1 MERRRP
7 RTTAEERHPMIPL
20 KALQAQVTALTD
32 DLRAVVA
39 GDSELESSLRK
50 EHGQAK
56 DARRTA
62 GTFETWLE
70 DVLDQAAVAWVLGC
84 VFVRFCEDN
93 ALVEPLWIGGPEP
106 TAPVERAVQHRQQYL
121 IDHPRRNDRE
131 WLREAFTYLQGLRA
145 TGKIFDEHNPVWRFG
160 ISGEAAE
167 RLSEFFRRGPG
178 LASLRVEDLNTRFLG
193 DLYQDLSAH
202 AKKTYAL
209 LQTPDFVEKFILD
222 RTFEPAVKEFGLP
235 ATSVI
240 DPTCGSGHFL
250 LGAFGR
256 LVRKWRDREPATDV
270 RVLVER
276 ALGQVTGV
284 DINPFAV
291 AIARFRL
298 LVAAMKECGL
308 TSLERIPGW
317 TVRVATGDSLLPWG
331 RSSRAQGDLL
341 AVLEGRNAFAY
352 ISEDADLLADYLRE
366 RQYTVVVGNPPY
378 ITVADPARNK
388 LYRDIY
394 PDVCHRQ
401 YALTV
406 PFAKRFFDLARRGDE
421 HGDGA
426 GHVGQI
432 TGNAFMKRE
441 FGKKLIED
449 YFASKVELTEVID
462 TSGAYVPGHGTPTV
476 ILIGRPRDRRLSP
489 TVLTVLGVR
498 GEPAQ
503 PEDPAAG
510 LVWSAI
516 RAGVDNPAI
525 QSEWITVIDTPRGRL
540 ALHPWSL
547 SGGGAGDLV
556 VAIEA
561 GSVKMSNL
569 IELPVGRAIRAG
581 SDEAFMRP
589 IGRTLRTS
597 ADPDALRPLLIGEVV
612 RDWRSS
618 PEDTIWY
625 PYAASLDEAGLSV
638 ELWPWRSMLA
648 ARRTFQGSM
657 ADAGLRWWEYH
668 QHTASAYR
676 TPLSITFAFV
686 ATHNHFVL
694 DRGGKVFNRSAPVI
708 KLPEGATEEEH
719 LRLLGVLNSS
729 TACFWLKQV
738 SHNKGEGGGARV
750 EAGYA
755 AMGSEDWKNHF
766 EFTGTKLQEF
776 PLPEAYPLGRA
787 RVLDLLAQRLASLTP
802 AAVAESGVPTRE
814 RLRAAYRDYDL
825 TRAQMIALQEELDWE
840 VYRLYGLLDDDLTC
854 AEPPEL
860 KLGERTFEIVL
871 ARKMAAGEVETQWFA
886 RHGSTPITDLPA
898 HWPDDYRALVQRR
911 IEVIESDRSIALIE
925 RPECKRRW
933 ATDGWDA
940 MQEKAL
946 RDWLLDRL
954 EAPELWGDRPTPLS
968 VAQLADKV
976 RHDDDFRSVLELWVG
991 RDDYD
996 LTKTLA
1002 KLVADEHVPYLP
1014 IDRYKPSGLRKRAQW
1029 ERTWTQQR
1037 LEDAGESVQIE
1048 VPPKYSSADFAKASY
1063 WKARGKLDVPKERF
1077 ISYPKAGRDNDGTVL
1092 LGWAGWDH
1100 LAQAQALA
1108 TVYLDR
1114 KLQAAWPAERLL
1126 PLLAGIAELEPW
1138 LHQWYTDERPDF
1150 PGSPAQFFTDL
1161 VDAELSQL
1169 GADRRT
1175 LVTLRGLN
1183 APAGSG
1189 E

>member
-1 MERRRP
+1 
-7 RTTAEERHPMIPL
+7 MIPL

-32 DLRAVVA
+32 DLRTVVA

-106 TAPVERAVQHRQQYL
+106 TAPVERAVQERQQYL
-121 IDHPRRNDRE
+121 IENPRHNDRH
-131 WLREAFTYLQGLRA
+131 WLREAFTYLRGLRA
-145 TGKIFDEHNPVWRFG
+145 TGKIFDEHNPVWRFD

-167 RLSEFFRRGPG
+167 KLSEFFRRGPG

-209 LQTPDFVEKFILD
+209 LQTPDFVEEFILD

-235 ATSVI
+235 DTSVI

-308 TSLERIPGW
+308 TSLERTPAW
-317 TVRVATGDSLLPWG
+317 PVRVATGDSLLHWG
-331 RSSRAQGDLL
+331 RKSRHQGDLL
-341 AVLEGRNAFAY
+341 EYAKGESGFAY
-352 ISEDADLLADYLRE
+352 ATEDADMLADYLE
-366 RQYTVVVGNPPY
+366 EGQYTVVVGNPPY
-378 ITVADPARNK
+378 ITVADSARNK

-406 PFAKRFFDLARRGDE
+406 PFAKRFFDLAKRSDE

-449 YFASKVELTEVID
+449 YFAHQVELTEVID
-462 TSGAYVPGHGTPTV
+462 TSGAYIPGHGTPTV
-476 ILIGRPRDRRLSP
+476 ILIGRAKSRRHSEK
-489 TVLTVLGVR
+489 VLTILGVR
-498 GEPAQ
+498 GEPSQ
-503 PEDPAAG
+503 PADPAAG

-516 RAGVDNPAI
+516 VDGVEGRRDAADWV
-525 QSEWITVIDTPRGRL
+525 SVVDTPRGRL
-540 ALHPWSL
+540 KSHPWSL
-547 SGGGAGDLV
+547 SGGGASDVMLSLRRNAHSLLQESVSEIGFGAVTREDSAYMV
-556 VAIEA
+556 GA
-561 GSVKMSNL
+561 GFLHRRSV
-569 IELPVGRAIRAG
+569 PIR
-581 SDEAFMRP
+581 FQRP
-589 IGRTLRTS
+589 IVEGDVT
-597 ADPDALRPLLIGEVV
+597 
-612 RDWRSS
+612 RDWVIEGPVAS
-618 PEDTIWY
+618 IW
-625 PYAASLDEAGLSV
+625 PYDESTLSAQNCPALNQV
-638 ELWPWRSMLA
+638 LWPLRRILVDRVAYGQSQIQRGLAWFEYSMFFA
-648 ARRTFQGSM
+648 ARFRN
-657 ADAGLRWWEYH
+657 
-668 QHTASAYR
+668 
-676 TPLSITFAFV
+676 PNSISFAFV

-694 DRGGKVFNRSAPVI
+694 DRGGKVFKQSAPVI
-708 KLPEGATEEEH
+708 KLPEGATEDEH

-738 SHNKGEGGGARV
+738 SHNKGRPGA
-750 EAGYA
+750 EQAGA
-755 AMGSEDWKNHF
+755 DEPWEHRF

-776 PLPEAYPLGRA
+776 PLPGDFPLARA
-787 RVLDLLAQRLASLTP
+787 RALDSLAKRLSRLTP
-802 AAVAESGVPTRE
+802 AAVAESGVPTRQ
-814 RLRAAYRDYDL
+814 RLRAAQREYDL
-825 TRAQMIALQEELDWE
+825 IRGEMIALQEEMDWE
-840 VYRLYGLLDDDLTC
+840 VYRLYGLCSDDLTC
-854 AEPPEL
+854 ANPPR
-860 KLGERTFEIVL
+860 LGSSERAFAIYMAREIDAGATDTTWFEH
-871 ARKMAAGEVETQWFA
+871 RNHKFQ
-886 RHGSTPITDLPA
+886 RITELPA

-911 IEVIESDRSIALIE
+911 IEGIESDRNIALIE

-940 MQEKAL
+940 MQAKAL

-954 EAPELWGDRPTPLS
+954 EAPELWGTRSTPQS

-976 RHDDDFRSVLELWVG
+976 RHDDDFRSVLELWAG

-996 LTKTLA
+996 LTKTVA

-1014 IDRYKPSGLRKRAQW
+1014 VDRYKPSGLRKRAQW
-1029 ERTWTQQR
+1029 ERTWAQQR
-1037 LEDAGESVQIE
+1037 LEDAGESVQVD

-1063 WKARGKLDVPKERF
+1063 WRARGKLDVPKERF

-1138 LHQWYTDERPDF
+1138 LHQWYVDERPDF

-1175 LVTLRGLN
+1175 LITLRGLN
-1183 APAGSG
+1183 APASSG

>member
-1 MERRRP
+1 
-7 RTTAEERHPMIPL
+7 MIAL
-20 KALQAQVTALTD
+20 KALQGQVTALTD
-32 DLRAVVA
+32 DLRGRVA
-39 GDSELESSLRK
+39 EDSVLASSLAK
-50 EHGQAK
+50 EHAQAIE
-56 DARRTA
+56 ARRTA

-93 ALVEPLWIGGPEP
+93 GLVEPLWIGGPEP
-106 TAPVERAVQHRQQYL
+106 VAPVGRAVGERQQYL
-121 IDHPRRNDRE
+121 IDNPRHNDRH
-131 WLREAFTYLQGLRA
+131 WLRKAFGYLRGLRA
-145 TGKIFDEHNPVWRFG
+145 TGKIFDEHNPVWRFD
-160 ISGEAAE
+160 ISGAAAE
-167 RLSEFFRRGPG
+167 KLSEFFRRGPG
-178 LASLRVEDLNTRFLG
+178 LVSLRVDDLDTRFLG
-193 DLYQDLSAH
+193 DLYQDLSTH

-209 LQTPDFVEKFILD
+209 LQTPDFVEEFILD

-250 LGAFGR
+250 LGAFAR
-256 LVRKWRDREPATDV
+256 LVSKWRQREPATDV
-270 RVLVER
+270 RVLTER

-308 TSLERIPGW
+308 TSLERTPAW
-317 TVRVATGDSLLPWG
+317 PVRVATGDSLLHWG
-331 RSSRAQGDLL
+331 VTSRHQGDLL
-341 AVLEGRNAFAY
+341 ALVDGQAGFAY
-352 ISEDADLLADYLRE
+352 ASEDADVLADYLRE
-366 RQYTVVVGNPPY
+366 GQYTVVVGNPPY
-378 ITVADPARNK
+378 ITVADSARNK
-388 LYRDIY
+388 LYREIY

-406 PFAKRFFDLARRGDE
+406 PFAKRLFDLAKRSDE

-449 YFASKVELTEVID
+449 YFAHKVELTEVID
-462 TSGAYVPGHGTPTV
+462 TSGAYIPGHGTPTV
-476 ILIGRPRDRRLSP
+476 ILIGRAKDRRH
-489 TVLTVLGVR
+489 TQKVLAVLGVR

-503 PEDPAAG
+503 PDDPAAG

-516 RAGVDNPAI
+516 KAGVER
-525 QSEWITVIDTPRGRL
+525 SETSSDWVTVIDLERRRFAT
-540 ALHPWSL
+540 HPWSL
-547 SGGGAGDLV
+547 SGGGASSLV
-556 VAIEA
+556 ASLEA
-561 GSVKMSNL
+561 TTGRMSHV
-569 IELPVGRAIRAG
+569 IDLPVGRAIRAG
-581 SDEAFMRP
+581 ADEAFMRP
-589 IGRTLRTS
+589 LGRNLRTA
-597 ADPDALRPLLIGEVV
+597 ADARALRPLMIGEVV
-612 RDWRSS
+612 RDWGSS
-618 PEDTIWY
+618 PEDAIWY
-625 PYAASLDEAGLSV
+625 PYDPSLDEAGLSV
-638 ELWPWRSMLA
+638 ELWPWRTMLA

-676 TPLSITFAFV
+676 TPLSMAFAFV

-694 DRGGKVFNRSAPVI
+694 DRGGKVFKQSAPVI
-708 KLPEGATEEEH
+708 KLAEGATEDDH

-738 SHNKGEGGGARV
+738 CHDKGIRGEGGGFT
-750 EAGYA
+750 
-755 AMGSEDWKNHF
+755 SDDWEHF
-766 EFTGTKLQEF
+766 YEFTGTKLQEF
-776 PLPEAYPLGRA
+776 PVPGAYPLERA
-787 RVLDLLAQRLASLTP
+787 RLLDSLAQRLGSLTP
-802 AAVAESGVPTRE
+802 AAVAESGVPTRK
-814 RLRAAYRDYDL
+814 RLRAAHADYDA
-825 TRAQMIALQEELDWE
+825 TRARMIAVQEELDWE
-840 VYRLYGLLDDDLTC
+840 VYRLYGLRDDDLTC

-860 KLGERTFEIVL
+860 ALGERAFEIAL
-871 ARKMAAGEVETQWFA
+871 ARKNAEPEWFV
-886 RHGSTPITDLPA
+886 RHGSTPITELPA

-911 IEVIESDRSIALIE
+911 IEVIESDRHIALIE

-940 MQEKAL
+940 MQAKAL
-946 RDWLLDRL
+946 RGWLLDRL
-954 EAPELWGDRPTPLS
+954 ETPELWGDRPVPQS
-968 VAQLADKV
+968 VAQLADRV
-976 RHDDDFRSVLELWVG
+976 RHDEDFRSVLELWVG
-991 RDDYD
+991 RDDHD

-1014 IDRYKPSGLRKRAQW
+1014 VHRYKPSGLRKRAQW
-1029 ERTWTQQR
+1029 ERTWAQQR
-1037 LEDAGESVQIE
+1037 LEDAGEDVQVA
-1048 VPPKYSSADFAKASY
+1048 VPPKYTSADFVKASY
-1063 WKARGKLDVPKERF
+1063 WRARGKLDVPKERF
-1077 ISYPKAGRDNDGTVL
+1077 ISYPKAGRDGDATEL

-1114 KLQAAWPAERLL
+1114 KSQAAWPADRLL

-1138 LHQWYTDERPDF
+1138 LHQWYADERPGF

-1169 GADRRT
+1169 GADRSAIER
-1175 LVTLRGLN
+1175 LRL
-1183 APAGSG
+1183 S
-1189 E
+1189 

>member
-1 MERRRP
+1 
-7 RTTAEERHPMIPL
+7 MIPL

-32 DLRAVVA
+32 DLRGQVA
-39 GDSELESSLRK
+39 RDSELESSLEK
-50 EHGQAK
+50 EHTRATE
-56 DARRTA
+56 ARRTA

-93 ALVEPLWIGGPEP
+93 GLVEGLWIGGPEP
-106 TAPVERAVQHRQQYL
+106 AAPVERAVQERQQHL
-121 IDHPRRNDRE
+121 IDNPRHNDRE
-131 WLREAFTYLQGLRA
+131 WLREAFGHLRTLRA
-145 TGKIFDEHNPVWRFG
+145 TGKIFDEHNPVWRFD

-178 LASLRVEDLNTRFLG
+178 LVSLRVEDLNTRFLG
-193 DLYQDLSAH
+193 DLYQDLSTH

-209 LQTPDFVEKFILD
+209 LQTPDFVEEFILD

-235 ATSVI
+235 ETSVI

-250 LGAFGR
+250 LGAFDR
-256 LVRKWRDREPATDV
+256 LVGLWRSREPATDI

-298 LVAAMKECGL
+298 LIAAMNQCGL
-308 TSLERIPGW
+308 TSLERTPAW
-317 TVRVATGDSLLPWG
+317 PVRVATGDSLLQWG
-331 RSSRAQGDLL
+331 RKSRHQGDLI
-341 AVLEGRNAFAY
+341 AELEGGDAFAY
-352 ISEDADLLADYLRE
+352 ATEDADVLADYLRE
-366 RQYTVVVGNPPY
+366 GQYTVVVGNPPY
-378 ITVADPARNK
+378 ITVADSARNK

-406 PFAKRFFDLARRGDE
+406 PFAKRFFDLARRSDE

-449 YFASKVELTEVID
+449 YFAGQVELTEVID
-462 TSGAYVPGHGTPTV
+462 TSGAYIPGHGTPTV
-476 ILIGRPRDRRLSP
+476 ILIGRAKDRRRSERILAVLS
-489 TVLTVLGVR
+489 VR
-498 GEPAQ
+498 GEPSQ
-503 PEDPAAG
+503 PEDPATG

-516 RAGVDNPAI
+516 KAGVDDPAAP
-525 QSEWITVIDTPRGRL
+525 SEWVTVVSLRRNQLT
-540 ALHPWSL
+540 AHPWSL
-547 SGGGAGDLV
+547 SGGGAGDLL
-556 VAIEA
+556 AELEA
-561 GSVKMSNL
+561 DSIKMARV
-569 IELPVGRAIRAG
+569 IDLPVGRAIRAG

-589 IGRTLRTS
+589 LGRKLRTS
-597 ADPDALRPLLIGEVV
+597 ANPDALRPLLIGEVV
-612 RDWRSS
+612 RDWDSS
-618 PEDTIWY
+618 PEDVIWY
-625 PYAASLDEAGLSV
+625 PYDASLDENGLSV
-638 ELWPWRSMLA
+638 ELWPWRPMLA

-657 ADAGLRWWEYH
+657 ADAALCWWEYH
-668 QHTASAYR
+668 QHTASAYQ
-676 TPLSITFAFV
+676 TALSIAFAFV

-708 KLPEGATEEEH
+708 KLPEGATEGDH

-750 EAGYA
+750 AAGYA
-755 AMGSEDWKNHF
+755 ALGSEDWKNHY

-776 PLPEAYPLGRA
+776 PLPEAYPVGRA
-787 RVLDLLAQRLASLTP
+787 RVLDSLAQRLAGLTP

-814 RLRAAYRDYDL
+814 RLRAAHHDYDL
-825 TRAQMIALQEELDWE
+825 TRARMIAVQEELDWE
-840 VYRLYGLLDDDLTC
+840 VYRLYGLLKDDLNC
-854 AEPPEL
+854 ADTPEI
-860 KLGERTFEIVL
+860 KLGERAFEIVL

-886 RHGSTPITDLPA
+886 RHGSTPITELPA
-898 HWPDDYRALVQRR
+898 HWSDEYRALVRRR
-911 IEVIESDRSIALIE
+911 IEVIESDRHIALIE

-933 ATDGWDA
+933 ATDGWDV
-940 MQEKAL
+940 MQAKAL

-954 EAPELWGDRPTPLS
+954 EAPELWGDRPTPQS

-976 RHDDDFRSVLELWVG
+976 RHDEDFRSVLELWVG

-1014 IDRYKPSGLRKRAQW
+1014 IHRYKPSGLRKRAQW
-1029 ERTWTQQR
+1029 ERTWMQQR
-1037 LEDAGESVQIE
+1037 LEDAGEDVDIK
-1048 VPPKYSSADFAKASY
+1048 VPPKYTSADFAKPSY
-1063 WKARGKLDVPKERF
+1063 WRARGKLDVPKERF
-1077 ISYPKAGRDNDGTVL
+1077 VSYPKAGRDNDGTEL

-1114 KLQAAWPAERLL
+1114 RLQAAWPADRLL

-1138 LHQWYTDERPDF
+1138 LHQWYADERSDF

-1161 VDAELSQL
+1161 VDAELAQL
-1169 GADRRT
+1169 GADRAT
-1175 LVTLRGLN
+1175 LAAHANG
-1183 APAGSG
+1183 
-1189 E
+1189 

>member
-1 MERRRP
+1 
-7 RTTAEERHPMIPL
+7 MIPL

-32 DLRAVVA
+32 DLRGQVA
-39 GDSELESSLRK
+39 RDSELESSLRK
-50 EHGQAK
+50 EHAQATE
-56 DARRTA
+56 ARRTA

-93 ALVEPLWIGGPEP
+93 ALVDPLWVGGPEP
-106 TAPVERAVQHRQQYL
+106 AAPVERAMQHRQQHI
-121 IDHPRRNDRE
+121 IDNPRHNDRH
-131 WLREAFTYLQGLRA
+131 WLREAFDYLRTLKA
-145 TGKIFDEHNPVWRFG
+145 TGKIFDEHNPVWRFD

-167 RLSEFFRRGPG
+167 KLSEFFRRGPG
-178 LASLRVEDLNTRFLG
+178 LASLRVENLDTRFLG
-193 DLYQDLSAH
+193 DLYQDLSTH

-209 LQTPDFVEKFILD
+209 LQTPDFVEEFILD

-235 ATSVI
+235 QTSVI

-256 LVRKWRDREPATDV
+256 LVKLWRKREPAGDI

-298 LVAAMKECGL
+298 LVAAMNECGL
-308 TSLERIPGW
+308 TSLERTPAW
-317 TVRVATGDSLLPWG
+317 PVRVATGDSLLHWG
-331 RSSRAQGDLL
+331 RTSRHQGDLL
-341 AVLEGRNAFAY
+341 AVLGGEGGFAY
-352 ISEDADLLADYLRE
+352 ATEDADVLGGYLKE
-366 RQYTVVVGNPPY
+366 GQYTVVVGNPPY
-378 ITVADPARNK
+378 ITVADSARNK
-388 LYRDIY
+388 LYREIY

-406 PFAKRFFDLARRGDE
+406 PFAKRFFDLAKRSDE
-421 HGDGA
+421 HGEGA

-449 YFASKVELTEVID
+449 YFAHQVELTEVID
-462 TSGAYVPGHGTPTV
+462 TSGAYIPGHGTPTV
-476 ILIGRPRDRRLSP
+476 VLIGRAKDRRHSESL
-489 TVLTVLGVR
+489 LTVLGIR
-498 GEPAQ
+498 GEPSQ
-503 PEDPAAG
+503 PADPAAG

-516 RAGVDNPAI
+516 AAGVKGSQNDE
-525 QSEWITVIDTPRGRL
+525 EWVSVVDAPRERL
-540 ALHPWSL
+540 RLHPWSL
-547 SGGGAGDLV
+547 SGGGASDMMLSLRRN
-556 VAIEA
+556 AKSLLQ
-561 GSVKMSNL
+561 GSVSEIGFGAVTREDSAYM
-569 IELPVGRAIRAG
+569 VGAG
-581 SDEAFMRP
+581 FLHRRSVPISFQRP
-589 IGRTLRTS
+589 IVEGDVT
-597 ADPDALRPLLIGEVV
+597 
-612 RDWRSS
+612 RDWTIEEPVASIWPYDES
-618 PEDTIWY
+618 TLSAQACPELNQI
-625 PYAASLDEAGLSV
+625 
-638 ELWPWRSMLA
+638 LWPLRRILIDRIAYGQSQIQRGLAWFEYSMFFA
-648 ARRTFQGSM
+648 ARFRN
-657 ADAGLRWWEYH
+657 
-668 QHTASAYR
+668 
-676 TPLSITFAFV
+676 PNSISFAFV

-694 DRGGKVFNRSAPVI
+694 DRGGKVFKQSAPVI
-708 KLPEGATEEEH
+708 KLPEGATEGEH

-738 SHNKGEGGGARV
+738 SHNKGRPGA
-750 EAGYA
+750 EQAGA
-755 AMGSEDWKNHF
+755 DEPWEHRF

-776 PLPEAYPLGRA
+776 PLPEVYPLERA
-787 RVLDLLAQRLASLTP
+787 RLLDSFAQRLAGLAPT
-802 AAVAESGVPTRE
+802 AVARDGVPTRE
-814 RLRAAYRDYDL
+814 RLRKAHSEYDEV
-825 TRAQMIALQEELDWE
+825 RAQMIALQEELDWE
-840 VYRLYGLLDDDLTC
+840 VYHLYGLCRENLTC
-854 AEPPEL
+854 ASPPQL
-860 KLGERTFEIVL
+860 SPSERAFAIQM
-871 ARKMAAGEVETQWFA
+871 ARDVEAGRTETTWFK
-886 RHGSTPITDLPA
+886 HHNHKFQPVTELPA
-898 HWPDDYRALVQRR
+898 HWPDGYRALVQRR
-911 IEVIESDRSIALIE
+911 IAVIESDRNIALIE

-940 MQEKAL
+940 MQAKAL

-954 EAPELWGDRPTPLS
+954 EAPELWGDRPTPQS

-976 RHDDDFRSVLELWVG
+976 RHDDDFRSVLELWAG

-996 LTKTLA
+996 LAKTLA

-1014 IDRYKPSGLRKRAQW
+1014 TYRYKPSGLRKRAQW
-1029 ERTWTQQR
+1029 ERTWAQQR
-1037 LEDAGESVQIE
+1037 LEDAGESVQIA
-1048 VPPKYSSADFAKASY
+1048 VPPKYTSADFAKPSY
-1063 WKARGKLDVPKERF
+1063 WRARGKLDVPKERF
-1077 ISYPKAGRDNDGTVL
+1077 ISYPKAGRDGDGTEL

-1138 LHQWYTDERPDF
+1138 LHQWYADERPDF

-1169 GADRRT
+1169 GADRPT
-1175 LVTLRGLN
+1175 LVALRGLSD
-1183 APAGSG
+1183 PTSG
-1189 E
+1189 RE

>member
-1 MERRRP
+1 
-7 RTTAEERHPMIPL
+7 MIPL

-32 DLRAVVA
+32 DLRGQVA
-39 GDSELESSLRK
+39 RDSELESSLRK
-50 EHGQAK
+50 EHAQATE
-56 DARRTA
+56 ARRTA

-93 ALVEPLWIGGPEP
+93 ALVDPLWIGGPEP
-106 TAPVERAVQHRQQYL
+106 AAPVERAMQHRQQHI
-121 IDHPRRNDRE
+121 IDNPRHNDRH
-131 WLREAFTYLQGLRA
+131 WLREAFDYLRTLKA
-145 TGKIFDEHNPVWRFG
+145 TGKIFDEHNPVWRFD

-167 RLSEFFRRGPG
+167 KLSEFFRRGAG
-178 LASLRVEDLNTRFLG
+178 LASLRVENLDTRFLG
-193 DLYQDLSAH
+193 DLYQDLSTH

-209 LQTPDFVEKFILD
+209 LQTPDFVEEFILD

-235 ATSVI
+235 QTSVI

-298 LVAAMKECGL
+298 LVAAMNECGL
-308 TSLERIPGW
+308 TSLERIPAW
-317 TVRVATGDSLLPWG
+317 TVRVATGDSLLHWG

-352 ISEDADLLADYLRE
+352 VSEDADLLADYLRE
-366 RQYTVVVGNPPY
+366 GQYTAVVGNPPY
-378 ITVADPARNK
+378 ITVADPARNR

-406 PFAKRFFDLARRGDE
+406 PFARRFFDLARRSDE
-421 HGDGA
+421 HGEGA

-441 FGKKLIED
+441 FGKRLIEE

-462 TSGAYVPGHGTPTV
+462 TSGAYIPGHGTPTV
-476 ILIGRPRDRRLSP
+476 ILIGRPRDRQLSS
-489 TVLTVLGVR
+489 TILTVLGVR

-503 PEDPAAG
+503 PEVPAAG

-516 RAGVDNPAI
+516 RAGVEDPASR
-525 QSEWITVIDTPRGRL
+525 SEWVTVTDLPRARF
-540 ALHPWSL
+540 AFHPWSL

-556 VAIEA
+556 ADIES

-569 IELPVGRAIRAG
+569 IDLPVGRAIRAG

-589 IGRTLRTS
+589 FGRTLRTS
-597 ADPDALRPLLIGEVV
+597 ANPDALRPLLIGEVV

-625 PYAASLDEAGLSV
+625 PYDASLDEAGLSV
-638 ELWPWRSMLA
+638 ELWPWRSLLA

-676 TPLSITFAFV
+676 TDLSVVFAFV

-694 DRGGKVFNRSAPVI
+694 DRGGKVFNRSAPAI
-708 KLPEGATEEEH
+708 KLPEGATEDEH

-738 SHNKGEGGGARV
+738 SQKKGGANNSGGGQANQPWSWS
-750 EAGYA
+750 Y
-755 AMGSEDWKNHF
+755 

-787 RVLDLLAQRLASLTP
+787 RVLDSLAQRLASLTP
-802 AAVAESGVPTRE
+802 AAVAESEVPTRE
-814 RLRAAYRDYDL
+814 RLRAAHRDYDL
-825 TRAQMIALQEELDWE
+825 TRAQMIAAQEELDWE
-840 VYRLYGLLDDDLTC
+840 VYRLYGLLRDDLAC
-854 AEPPEL
+854 PEPPEI
-860 KLGERTFEIVL
+860 KLGERAFEIVL

-886 RHGSTPITDLPA
+886 RHGSTPVSELPA
-898 HWPDDYRALVQRR
+898 HWSDGYRALVQRR
-911 IEVIESDRSIALIE
+911 IAVIESDRNIALIE

-940 MQEKAL
+940 MQAKAL

-954 EAPELWGDRPTPLS
+954 EAPELWGDRPTPQS

-976 RHDDDFRSVLELWVG
+976 RHDDDFRSVLELWAG

-996 LTKTLA
+996 LAKTLA

-1014 IDRYKPSGLRKRAQW
+1014 TYRYKPSGLRKRAQW
-1029 ERTWTQQR
+1029 ERTWAQQR
-1037 LEDAGESVQIE
+1037 LEDAGESVQIA
-1048 VPPKYSSADFAKASY
+1048 VPPKYTSADFAKPSY
-1063 WKARGKLDVPKERF
+1063 WRARGKLDVPKERF
-1077 ISYPKAGRDNDGTVL
+1077 ISYPKAGRDGDGTEL

-1138 LHQWYTDERPDF
+1138 LHQWYADERPDF

-1169 GADRRT
+1169 GADRPT
-1175 LVTLRGLN
+1175 LVALRGLSD
-1183 APAGSG
+1183 PTSG
-1189 E
+1189 RE